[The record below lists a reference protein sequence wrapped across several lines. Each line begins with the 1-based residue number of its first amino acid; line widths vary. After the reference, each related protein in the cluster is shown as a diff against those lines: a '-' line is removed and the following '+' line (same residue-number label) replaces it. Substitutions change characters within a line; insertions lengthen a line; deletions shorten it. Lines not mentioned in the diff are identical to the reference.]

1 MPHDVSRRRFLVG
14 STAVLGGLGF
24 ARLAPFARAAPAT
37 TVSIAKCD
45 AYGPELVAALD
56 RMFDQLGGLGR
67 LVKGRTVAVKLNLTG
82 PPNIRLGSLPAGVAH
97 WVHPRVIGAV
107 VHLIDRAGARRV
119 RLLESGY
126 ASAIPL
132 DEYMYKAGWDP
143 GEIVRA
149 GERVELENTNGL
161 GTGKDYHRF
170 DVPGGGLLFPS
181 YFLNRSFL
189 DCDTFVS
196 LGKLKSHMTAGVTL
210 TMKNC
215 FGNIPTTI
223 YGDYCPKDRPDDR
236 PRSGRNAVFHSGT
249 RQPSSPAAPEVDPAS
264 PRHGGYRIPRVVV
277 DICAARPIDLGIVDG
292 IDAMGGAE
300 GPWGGGEPCHP
311 GVLVAGT
318 NCVSTDAVATAVM
331 GFDPKALSGSVP
343 FEDCDNFLELAERV
357 GLGSRDLGRI
367 EVAGTPIRDA
377 RFDFA
382 PLLRSRLPA
391 GHASPPGSRG
401 PEPVTSR
408 SPMRK
413 ERER

>member
-1 MPHDVSRRRFLVG
+1 MPVPPEVSRRQFLVG
-14 STAVLGGLGF
+14 SSAVVGLGLT
-24 ARLAPFARAAPAT
+24 RLVPFARAAPAA

-45 AYGPELVAALD
+45 TYGAELVPTLE
-56 RMFDQLGGLGR
+56 RMFDHLGGLGR

-82 PPNIRLGSLPAGVAH
+82 PPSIRLGSRPAGLAH
-97 WVHPRVIGAV
+97 WVHPRMIGAV
-107 VHLIDRAGARRV
+107 VHLMDRAGARRV

-132 DEYMYKAGWDP
+132 AEYMYKAGWDP
-143 GEIVRA
+143 EELVRA
-149 GERVELENTNGL
+149 GQRVELENTNGL
-161 GTGKDYHRF
+161 GGRKDYHRF

-181 YFLNRSFL
+181 YLLNPSYG

-196 LGKLKSHMTAGVTL
+196 LTKLKDHCTAGVTL

-223 YGDYCPKDRPDDR
+223 YGDYSPKDRPDDR
-236 PRSGRNAVFHSGT
+236 PRSGRNAVFHNGT

-264 PRHGGYRIPRVVV
+264 PRHDGYRIPRVVV

-292 IDAMGGAE
+292 IESMGGAE
-300 GPWGGGEPCHP
+300 GPWGGGEACHP

-318 NCVSTDAVATAVM
+318 NCVNTDAVATAVM
-331 GFDPKALSGSVP
+331 GFDPMAPAGASP
-343 FEDCDNFLELAERV
+343 FYDGDNFLELAERV

-367 EVAGTPIRDA
+367 EVAGTTIGEA

-382 PLLRSRLPA
+382 PLLRSRLPR
-391 GHASPPGSRG
+391 RG
-401 PEPVTSR
+401 PPHPPEKRGT
-408 SPMRK
+408 
-413 ERER
+413 

>member
-1 MPHDVSRRRFLVG
+1 VTMRAPHAVSRRQFLVG
-14 STAVLGGLGF
+14 STAVLGGVGF
-24 ARLAPFARAAPAT
+24 ARLAPFAPAAPAA

-45 AYGPELVAALD
+45 SYGPELVAALD

-67 LVKGRTVAVKLNLTG
+67 LVKGRTVAVKLNMTG

-97 WVHPRVIGAV
+97 WVHPSVVGAL
-107 VHLIDRAGARRV
+107 VHLIDHAGARRV

-132 DEYMYKAGWDP
+132 AEYMYRAGWDP
-143 GEIVRA
+143 RQIVRA
-149 GERVELENTNGL
+149 GQRVELENTNGL
-161 GTGKDYHRF
+161 GSGQDYHRF
-170 DVPGGGLLFPS
+170 GVPGGGLLFPS
-181 YFLNRSFL
+181 YLLNRSYL

-196 LGKLKSHMTAGVTL
+196 LGKLKDHLTAGVTL
-210 TMKNC
+210 AMKNC

-264 PRHGGYRIPRVVV
+264 PRHDGYRIPRVVV

-292 IDAMGGAE
+292 IDSMGGAE
-300 GPWGGGEPCHP
+300 GPWGGGEACHP

-318 NCVSTDAVATAVM
+318 NCVNTDAVATAVM
-331 GFDPKALSGSVP
+331 GYDPMAPAGSAP
-343 FEDCDNFLELAERV
+343 FYGCDSFLELAEGV

-367 EVAGTPIRDA
+367 EVAGTPIREA

-382 PLLRSRLPA
+382 PFLRSRFPRRAPRYAPA
-391 GHASPPGSRG
+391 KRGS
-401 PEPVTSR
+401 
-408 SPMRK
+408 
-413 ERER
+413 